1 VVVKALK
8 NERAE
13 TMTRFLILGL
23 AAWALTACAPSV
35 PDSAA
40 GVPDTGRGVGFQNY
54 EAYERAREA
63 QLSGQRTTIN
73 GPVPVQSAPLD
84 ADAAAEGRAAAQAA
98 AGNSGVAPV
107 EASPSNAAPPV
118 VTNAAGISNE
128 NNFDAVS
135 SQRDIQADAALIAQN
150 RANYQVVSPTDLPTR
165 SGSSRPNVVEFAL
178 RTTNPK
184 GTALYRRSGFNAEA
198 KFNRACAGFTSDD
211 LAQEE
216 FLAKGGPQKDRL
228 GVDPDGDGFACNWDP
243 APFRAVRGG

>member
-1 VVVKALK
+1 MI
-8 NERAE
+8 RF
-13 TMTRFLILGL
+13 MTVCASVL
-23 AAWALTACAPSV
+23 AMAACAPSV
-35 PDSAA
+35 PDSAS
-40 GVPDTGRGVGFQNY
+40 GVPDTGHGVGFQNY
-54 EAYERAREA
+54 AEYEAAREA
-63 QLSGQRTTIN
+63 QLSGQSTAIA

-84 ADAAAEGRAAAQAA
+84 AEGTASASAAAA
-98 AGNSGVAPV
+98 NSGVAPV
-107 EASPSNAAPPV
+107 QASPGNAAPPV
-118 VTNAAGISNE
+118 VSNAAGISNE

-150 RANYQVVSPTDLPTR
+150 RANYQLVTPTDLPTR

-178 RTTNPK
+178 RTNNPK
-184 GTALYRRSGFNAEA
+184 GTSLYRRSSFNADA
-198 KFNRACAGFTSDD
+198 KFRRACAGFTSDD